1 MADGGFKFM
10 RGRSYR
16 FVDAGI
22 TDGHQFKLYANGSMS
37 SGGLGNTVATSTP
50 AGCLDPD
57 VAVDVTTIKTTGTT
71 VIIIYLLLMFMM
83 VHIALLIFHRVTL
96 LPF

>member
-1 MADGGFKFM
+1 MAEAID
-10 RGRSYR
+10 

-22 TDGHQFKLYANGSMS
+22 TVGHQFKLYANGSMS

-57 VAVDVTTIKTTGTT
+57 VAVDVTTIKTTGNGT
-71 VIIIYLLLMFMM
+71 VFYNLSTF
-83 VHIALLIFHRVTL
+83 
-96 LPF
+96 